1 MFLHQYKHT
10 HTHTA
15 VYLSLDS
22 TDAENKRAPNV
33 NESTAEN
40 SPRHRNSYLLLE
52 KRSLTKLQWRAF
64 KGNHGAFYFKR
75 DCIFDLFQRFTFS
88 RSNEC
93 TPGCLPETEYEQVQ
107 CLASGHSLAA
117 AAGGVRRVSPSTF
130 ASDPAFQINHWAA
143 SHLLLSLLPPPVLLL
158 LRQSGNGRIKWSGLI
173 FGP

>member
-1 MFLHQYKHT
+1 MHWLTCFLISINT
-10 HTHTA
+10 HTRIA

-40 SPRHRNSYLLLE
+40 SPRHTNSYLLLE

-130 ASDPAFQINHWAA
+130 ADQDLHLIRLFKSITELPVTCS
-143 SHLLLSLLPPPVLLL
+143 SHSFLPLFCYCY
-158 LRQSGNGRIKWSGLI
+158 GRVETAE
-173 FGP
+173 